1 MSSKLGSSKVL
12 CFHFLS
18 WWKKLAIFTYPRKKK
33 ILNHELCFAFIDI
46 YGGWIASWKWSQIVF
61 ILGGS
66 DIQEWG
72 GEGNRHLM
80 AKEMDIWEPGKES
93 TMGKGGLSHG
103 ETDSAIGLRVE
114 RTHHLI
120 NHRIFLWLEPAR
132 AWPPWKYVG
141 DLGKKGLYV
150 STSWE
155 LE

>member
-18 WWKKLAIFTYPRKKK
+18 WWKKFAIFTYPRKKNLESW
-33 ILNHELCFAFIDI
+33 IMFCIHWHLWGLDSLLEMISNCIYTWGFRHTGMGWGRQQTLN
-46 YGGWIASWKWSQIVF
+46 
-61 ILGGS
+61 
-66 DIQEWG
+66 
-72 GEGNRHLM
+72 GEGNGYLRTW
-80 AKEMDIWEPGKES
+80 KKS

-132 AWPPWKYVG
+132 AWPPWKYVS